1 MTESALLQEKS
12 VTNNIISIKQSTIT
26 EGNIISNTIIQNK
39 PIETDFI
46 PKILTQ
52 STLIDNTLIKK
63 TNYIVK
69 ESESIILS
77 NSDITQNNINLNTNS
92 ELNAIIES
100 YIKYTEKTNK
110 TDKCTLDLNILISN
124 YKSNNNL
131 LEFIDLED
139 CETTYYCY
147 LSDTEIESLISVN
160 PKLTY
165 INIQDCKNEL
175 INNNILDE
183 NSDLLVV
190 SKKQYKHNSH
200 NFELYDISENKINKI
215 SNVSIC
221 NTKKIETVFILKIRK
236 L

>member
-1 MTESALLQEKS
+1 M
-12 VTNNIISIKQSTIT
+12 
-26 EGNIISNTIIQNK
+26 
-39 PIETDFI
+39 
-46 PKILTQ
+46 
-52 STLIDNTLIKK
+52 IKK

-69 ESESIILS
+69 ESESIISS

-147 LSDTEIESLISVN
+147 LSDTEIE
-160 PKLTY
+160 
-165 INIQDCKNEL
+165 
-175 INNNILDE
+175 
-183 NSDLLVV
+183 
-190 SKKQYKHNSH
+190 
-200 NFELYDISENKINKI
+200 
-215 SNVSIC
+215 VSIP
-221 NTKKIETVFILKIRK
+221 N
-236 L
+236 

>member
-63 TNYIVK
+63 TNYIVN
-69 ESESIILS
+69 ESEPIISS

-110 TDKCTLDLNILISN
+110 TDKCTLDLNN
-124 YKSNNNL
+124 
-131 LEFIDLED
+131 F
-139 CETTYYCY
+139 
-147 LSDTEIESLISVN
+147 
-160 PKLTY
+160 KL
-165 INIQDCKNEL
+165 
-175 INNNILDE
+175 
-183 NSDLLVV
+183 
-190 SKKQYKHNSH
+190 
-200 NFELYDISENKINKI
+200 
-215 SNVSIC
+215 
-221 NTKKIETVFILKIRK
+221 
-236 L
+236 